1 MQLKVLDELFGW
13 TGFRESYGNSTW
25 RWLVAALSPKYE
37 KRFWASSSLIGF
49 LLYFS
54 FRFLL
59 SSASLSEESLCRVS
73 SENKSISL
81 NVILATYCCPQ
92 YSNLCLIQQRW
103 GFRGTTSKASTSL
116 LTGQTSTS
124 RSGMLRRFPQGG
136 YFGKHF
142 LFQNVSVHHLLMH
155 MNFKVSW
162 PVSWFPPDTGCYR
175 EEKAGVQSFN
185 DCFYFSGWSTCSEEH
200 YPRSFATRC
209 QPWTMHVS
217 GMLQKKGVG
226 GSWARLKRTK
236 SVAAALHCDKRFHLC
251 WNSSIR
257 WFLVQVTALRTTIA
271 QAAGQN
277 RDWGQQDW
285 ILKFWRCRE
294 MCLHLE
300 SPKLWTTSEPGE
312 NW

>member
-1 MQLKVLDELFGW
+1 MSGELWFTDVSPPRRQISKHNSSRFNDDVQLKVLDELFGW

-73 SENKSISL
+73 GENKSISL
-81 NVILATYCCPQ
+81 NVILATYCLQ

-103 GFRGTTSKASTSL
+103 GCRETTSKASTSR

-124 RSGMLRRFPQGG
+124 RSGTLRRFPQGG

-162 PVSWFPPDTGCYR
+162 PVSWFPPDTGCHR
-175 EEKAGVQSFN
+175 EESAGVQSFN
-185 DCFYFSGWSTCSEEH
+185 DCFYFSGWSACSEEH

-209 QPWTMHVS
+209 LPWTMHVS
-217 GMLQKKGVG
+217 GMLQKKGEG
-226 GSWARLKRTK
+226 GVERGSKEQKVLRQPCT
-236 SVAAALHCDKRFHLC
+236 VAKDSTR
-251 WNSSIR
+251 
-257 WFLVQVTALRTTIA
+257 VE
-271 QAAGQN
+271 
-277 RDWGQQDW
+277 
-285 ILKFWRCRE
+285 IL
-294 MCLHLE
+294 
-300 SPKLWTTSEPGE
+300 
-312 NW
+312 